1 MITDHSE
8 ALAYL
13 DRHVGAGVKPGLE
26 RIRLL
31 VETMGSPHLG
41 VPTIHVAGT
50 NGKTS
55 TTRLSAL
62 LLVAHGLSTGSYT
75 SPHLERIE
83 ERLGVNGRIATP
95 EELVQSVA
103 DVAAFADILEGRD
116 EAKFTYF
123 ELTTAMAFAFF
134 ADQAVEATV
143 IEVGLG
149 GRLDA
154 TNVVEADVAVLT
166 GVSLEHT
173 EYLGPTVEAIAAE
186 KLAIAGPDS
195 ILVTGPVEPTVFD
208 LAEQR
213 ARELGIQHR
222 AYGRDFS
229 VDATRAVKGWQID
242 IHGAEDDYSGLH
254 LPVHGRHQ
262 TVNAALAVAAVE
274 ALLGRK
280 LDPEAVSEA
289 VTVFDTPGRM
299 EAVAGEPFVLLDGAH
314 NEEGFETLEAA
325 LEEEFPTTRWVL
337 VLGVMGDKDL
347 EGMTGRIAGRV
358 VAIITTTVPEERA
371 VPAAEIASRIA
382 PLVSVPVEPI
392 GDPEAA
398 LAVARQRAGADGA
411 VLVTGSLYLV
421 GVVRQAALSPGSG

>member
-1 MITDHSE
+1 MISTYPE

-13 DRHVGAGVKPGLE
+13 DRHIGAGVKPGLE

-31 VETMGSPHLG
+31 VEAMGSPHLG
-41 VPTIHVAGT
+41 VPSIHVAGT

-62 LLVAHGLSTGSYT
+62 LLVAHGLSTGTYT

-83 ERLGVNGRIATP
+83 ERLGSNGRIATP
-95 EELVQSVA
+95 DELVQAVA
-103 DVAAFADILEGRD
+103 DVAAFAEILEDRGDAR
-116 EAKFTYF
+116 FTYF

-134 ADQAVEATV
+134 ADQAVESMV

-173 EYLGPTVEAIAAE
+173 EYLGPTVEAIATE

-195 ILVTGPVEPTVFD
+195 ILVTGPLDPSVFD
-208 LAEQR
+208 LAEKR

-222 AYGRDFS
+222 AFGRDFS

-242 IHGAEDDYSGLH
+242 IQGAEDDYPGLH

-262 TVNAALAVAAVE
+262 TLNAAISVAAVE

-280 LDPEAVSEA
+280 LDPGAVAEA
-289 VTVFDTPGRM
+289 TGVFDTPGRM
-299 EAVAGEPFVLLDGAH
+299 EPVAGEPFVLLDGAH
-314 NEEGFETLEAA
+314 NEGGFATLEEA
-325 LEEEFPTTRWVL
+325 LDEEFPTTRWVL

-347 EGMTGRIAGRV
+347 EGMVARIASRV
-358 VAIITTTVPEERA
+358 DAVITTTVPEERA
-371 VPAAEIASRIA
+371 VPAAEIASRVA
-382 PLVSVPVEPI
+382 PLVTVPVESI
-392 GDPEAA
+392 GDPETA
-398 LAVARQRAGADGA
+398 LEVARQRAGADGS
-411 VLVTGSLYLV
+411 VLVAGSLYLV
-421 GVVRQAALSPGSG
+421 GVLRQAALSDTRG

>member
-1 MITDHSE
+1 MISTYPE

-13 DRHVGAGVKPGLE
+13 DRHIGAGVKPGLE

-31 VETMGSPHLG
+31 VEAMGSPHLG

-62 LLVAHGLSTGSYT
+62 LLVAHGLSTGTYT
-75 SPHLERIE
+75 SPHLEKIE
-83 ERLGVNGRIATP
+83 ERLGINGRIATP
-95 EELVQSVA
+95 DELVQAVA
-103 DVAAFADILEGRD
+103 DVAAFAEILEDRGD
-116 EAKFTYF
+116 AHFTYF

-195 ILVTGPVEPTVFD
+195 ILVTGPLEPAVFA
-208 LAEQR
+208 LAEKR

-242 IHGAEDDYSGLH
+242 IQGAEDDYPGLH

-262 TVNAALAVAAVE
+262 TLNAAISVAAVE

-280 LDPEAVSEA
+280 LDPEAVAEA
-289 VTVFDTPGRM
+289 TGVFDTPGRM
-299 EAVAGEPFVLLDGAH
+299 EPVAGEPFVLLDGAH
-314 NEEGFETLEAA
+314 NEGGFATLEDA
-325 LEEEFPTTRWVL
+325 LDEEFPTTRWVL

-347 EGMTGRIAGRV
+347 EGMIARIASRV
-358 VAIITTTVPEERA
+358 DAVITTTVPEERA
-371 VPAAEIASRIA
+371 LPAAQIAARVA
-382 PLVSVPVEPI
+382 PLVTVPVEPI
-392 GDPEAA
+392 GNPETA
-398 LAVARQRAGADGA
+398 LEVARQRAGADGS

-421 GVVRQAALSPGSG
+421 GVVRQAALSDGGG

>member
-1 MITDHSE
+1 MISTYPE

-13 DRHVGAGVKPGLE
+13 DRHIGAGVKPGLE

-31 VETMGSPHLG
+31 VEAMGSPHLG

-62 LLVAHGLSTGSYT
+62 LLVAHGLSTGTYT

-83 ERLGVNGRIATP
+83 ERLGINGRIATP
-95 EELVQSVA
+95 DELVQAVA
-103 DVAAFADILEGRD
+103 DVAAFAEILEDRGD
-116 EAKFTYF
+116 AHFTYF

-195 ILVTGPVEPTVFD
+195 ILVTGPLEPAVFD
-208 LAEQR
+208 LAEKR

-242 IHGAEDDYSGLH
+242 IQGAEDDYPGLH

-262 TVNAALAVAAVE
+262 TLNAAISVAAVE

-280 LDPEAVSEA
+280 LDPEAVAEA
-289 VTVFDTPGRM
+289 TGVFDTPGRM
-299 EAVAGEPFVLLDGAH
+299 EPVAGEPFVLLDGAH
-314 NEEGFETLEAA
+314 NEGGFATLEDA
-325 LEEEFPTTRWVL
+325 LDEEFPTTRWVL

-347 EGMTGRIAGRV
+347 EGMIARIASRV
-358 VAIITTTVPEERA
+358 DAVITTTVPEERA
-371 VPAAEIASRIA
+371 LPAAQIAARVA
-382 PLVSVPVEPI
+382 PLVTVPVEPI
-392 GDPEAA
+392 GNPETA
-398 LAVARQRAGADGA
+398 LEVARQRAGADGS

-421 GVVRQAALSPGSG
+421 GVVRQAALSDGGG